1 MLRSLTVLTV
11 TQTRMLLRN
20 RITLVTSLGIGL
32 ISMLLF
38 GALFG
43 SGGSDQLRLGIVD
56 EDRQAA
62 SIQLVEGLKGLE
74 ALDITEGEHDAELQ
88 ALAAGERRA
97 VLVIGAGF
105 QERLAARDATI
116 QAFYDKS
123 NPVTSA
129 IARSAIQNIVAGLNR
144 SLQASGPDPVKL
156 EESEVEAERI
166 RTIDFMT
173 PGLVGMVIMWAN
185 LFVGTRLVEWRQKGV
200 LRRLAVT
207 GLRPIELLASQAAAH
222 LLFSLGQAIVLL
234 LTAFVVFRVTVKGN
248 YGLLAFVVIV
258 GTLCMLAVGYLLG
271 SMPRD
276 ADSAAGVTMLVS
288 FPMMFLGGSYFPTD
302 GAPAFLQP
310 LIQALP
316 LTYLNHALRTVM
328 MSGGGLADM
337 QLDLLVLAGWTVGAL
352 LVATRL
358 LRWD

>member
-1 MLRSLTVLTV
+1 MLRNFTALTLT
-11 TQTRMLLRN
+11 QMRLLVRN
-20 RITLVTSLGIGL
+20 RVTVVTSLGIGL

-38 GALFG
+38 GSLFG
-43 SGGSDQLRLGIVD
+43 TEGSDQLRLGIVD

-62 SIQLVEGLKGLE
+62 SAQLVESLKSSE
-74 ALDITEGEHDAELQ
+74 ALDIVEGERDGELR
-88 ALAAGERRA
+88 ALEAGNRRA

-105 QERLAARDATI
+105 QAGLAARDATI

-123 NPVTSA
+123 NPVTAA

-144 SLQASGPDPVKL
+144 SLRASGPDPITL
-156 EESEVEAERI
+156 EESEVEAERL
-166 RTIDFMT
+166 RVIDFMT
-173 PGLVGMVIMWAN
+173 PGLIGMVIMWAN

-207 GLRPIELLASQAAAH
+207 GLRPIELLTSQAAAH
-222 LLFSLGQAIVLL
+222 LLFSLGQVIVLL
-234 LTAFVVFRVTVKGN
+234 LTAFAVFRVTVKGN

-271 SMPRD
+271 SVPRD

-302 GAPAFLQP
+302 GAPDFLQP

-328 MSGGGLADM
+328 MSGGGFSDM

-352 LVATRL
+352 IVATRL
-358 LRWD
+358 LKWD

>member
-1 MLRSLTVLTV
+1 MLRSLTVLTIM
-11 TQTRMLLRN
+11 QTRMLLRN
-20 RITLVTSLGIGL
+20 RITLITSLGLGL

-38 GALFG
+38 GSLFG
-43 SGGSDQLRLGIVD
+43 SGGTDLLRLGIVD
-56 EDRQAA
+56 EDRQQA
-62 SIQLVEGLKGLE
+62 SVQIIESLKTLE
-74 ALDITEGEHDAELQ
+74 ALDITEGERDAELQ

-156 EESEVEAERI
+156 EESEVEAEARRI
-166 RTIDFMT
+166 IDFMT
-173 PGLVGMVIMWAN
+173 PGLVGMVVMWAN
-185 LFVGTRLVEWRQKGV
+185 LFVGSRLVEWRQKGV

-207 GLRPIELLASQAAAH
+207 GLRPLELLASQAAAH
-222 LLFSLGQAIVLL
+222 LLFSLAQAAVLI
-234 LTAFVVFRVTVKGN
+234 LTAFAVFRVTVKGN

-328 MSGGGLADM
+328 MSGGGLLDI

-358 LRWD
+358 LKWD